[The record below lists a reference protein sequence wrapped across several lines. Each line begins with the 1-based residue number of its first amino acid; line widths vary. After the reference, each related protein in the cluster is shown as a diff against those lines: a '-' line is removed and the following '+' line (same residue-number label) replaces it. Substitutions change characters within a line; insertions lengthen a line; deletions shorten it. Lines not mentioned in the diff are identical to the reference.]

1 MKSKLPFTSSI
12 LFKAILLHL
21 LLFVGFFALNTQA
34 YIGQHDSFIRFCAFY
49 ILSLILIVWFTRR
62 ISIGLNQ
69 ISDQIHEFTDKKY
82 TVRKQ
87 IPGNTEINRLYDKVV
102 DLGEKSEHAQERLES
117 SSTRLNGILTYMTD
131 GVIATDRRGKIV
143 LANAAALEYLN
154 VKEKDILSRKI
165 IDALDIEADYTFR
178 DLLESEPEI
187 IIDCENI
194 MGEFTTLRINF
205 ALFRRQSGFIS
216 GVVAVLHDVT
226 EQEKNERERRLFVS
240 HVSHERRTPLT
251 SIKSYLEALD
261 DGVLQD
267 PDIAP
272 SFIKVSLNE
281 TDRMIRMILDLV
293 TLSRMDSDTIILEK
307 EVINLIAFLH
317 YQLNR
322 FDQIVGNSDANEKQF
337 KIVRKI
343 PLQPI
348 WMEIDTDRLG
358 QVIDNLMNNAIKYSP
373 DGGNVTV
380 SLEQTNTQVLLRITD
395 EGMGIPKKDIPKIF
409 DRFYRVDKAR
419 SRNQGGSG
427 LGLAIVRDIV
437 KMHDGF
443 VWAKSDGETGTTF
456 TVVLPYAP
464 LETDNDDEASSWGS
478 QTSEKSSLIS

>member
-1 MKSKLPFTSSI
+1 MKNKPPIVNSI
-12 LFKAILLHL
+12 FFKAVMLHL
-21 LLFVGFFALNTQA
+21 LLFLSLFIFNSRAFLS
-34 YIGQHDSFIRFCAFY
+34 QHDSLARFCVFY
-49 ILSLILIVWFTRR
+49 VISLFFIGWFTLRL
-62 ISIGLNQ
+62 SKGLNQ
-69 ISDQIHEFTDKKY
+69 ISDQIDDFTEKNY

-87 IPGNTEINRLYDKVV
+87 IRGNTEINRLYDKVV
-102 DLGEKSEHAQERLES
+102 NLGEKIEHAQETLES

-143 LANAAALEYLN
+143 LANTAALEYLN
-154 VKEKDILSRKI
+154 LKDHDILSRKI
-165 IDALDIEADYTFR
+165 IDVLGIEENYTFR

-187 IIDCENI
+187 TIDCENN
-194 MGEFTTLRINF
+194 MGEFTTLWIKF

-240 HVSHERRTPLT
+240 NVSHELRTPLT

-261 DGVLQD
+261 EGALQD
-267 PDIAP
+267 LDIAP
-272 SFIKVSLNE
+272 SFIKVSLKE

-293 TLSRMDSDTIILEK
+293 TLSRMDSDTIVLEK

-322 FDQIVGNSDANEKQF
+322 FDQIVGNTDEKQF
-337 KIVRKI
+337 KIIRQI

-348 WMEIDTDRLG
+348 WMEVDTDKLG

-373 DGGNVTV
+373 DGGKITV
-380 SLEQTNTQVLLRITD
+380 KLEQTNTQVLLRISD
-395 EGMGIPKKDIPKIF
+395 EGIGIPKKDLPKIF

-419 SRNQGGSG
+419 NRNQGGSG
-427 LGLAIVRDIV
+427 LGLAIVRDII

-443 VWAKSDGETGTTF
+443 VWAKSDGKIGTTF
-456 TVVLPYAP
+456 TIVLPYAP
-464 LETDNDDEASSWGS
+464 LETDNDDEGNSWSSHP
-478 QTSEKSSLIS
+478 EDDN

>member
-1 MKSKLPFTSSI
+1 MKNKLPFTSTI
-12 LFKAILLHL
+12 LFKAVISHL
-21 LLFVGFFALNTQA
+21 LLFSTLFALNADGFLNHQA
-34 YIGQHDSFIRFCAFY
+34 SLTRFCIFY
-49 ILSLILIVWFTRR
+49 VSSLILLIWFARR
-62 ISIGLNQ
+62 ISVGLNQ
-69 ISDQIHEFTDKKY
+69 ISDQIDDFTEQKY

-87 IPGNTEINRLYDKVV
+87 IPGHTEINQLYDKVV
-102 DLGEKSEHAQERLES
+102 NLGEKTEHAQERLES

-143 LANAAALEYLN
+143 LANTAVLEYLN
-154 VKEKDILSRKI
+154 VSEKNLLSRKI
-165 IDALDIEADYTFR
+165 IDALDIAADYTFR

-187 IIDCENI
+187 ILDSENA
-194 MGEFTTLRINF
+194 MGEFTTLRIKF
-205 ALFRRQSGFIS
+205 ALFRRESGFIS

-240 HVSHERRTPLT
+240 NVSHELRTPLT
-251 SIKSYLEALD
+251 SVKSYLEALD
-261 DGVLQD
+261 EGAIND

-272 SFIKVSLNE
+272 GFIKVSLKE
-281 TDRMIRMILDLV
+281 TDRMIRMIRDLV
-293 TLSRMDSDTIILEK
+293 TLSRMDSDTIALEK
-307 EVINLIAFLH
+307 EVINFVAFLH

-322 FDQIVGNSDANEKQF
+322 FDQIVGNSDENEKQF
-337 KIVRKI
+337 KIVRQI

-348 WMEIDTDRLG
+348 WMEIDTDKMG

-373 DGGNVTV
+373 AGGKITV
-380 SLEQTNTQVLLRITD
+380 SLEQTNTQVVLRITD
-395 EGMGIPKKDIPKIF
+395 EGLGIPKKDLPKIF

-419 SRNQGGSG
+419 SREQGGTG

-464 LETDNDDEASSWGS
+464 LEAENDPEVDDWIGLSD
-478 QTSEKSSLIS
+478 

>member
-1 MKSKLPFTSSI
+1 MKNKLPFTSTI
-12 LFKAILLHL
+12 LFKAVILHL
-21 LLFVGFFALNTQA
+21 LLFSTLFLLNM
-34 YIGQHDSFIRFCAFY
+34 DSFLSEENSFSKFGTIY
-49 ILSLILIVWFTRR
+49 VSSLILLLWFTTR
-62 ISIGLNQ
+62 ITHGLKQ
-69 ISDQIHEFTDKKY
+69 ISDQIDDFTDMNY

-87 IPGNTEINRLYDKVV
+87 IPGHTEINQLYKKVV
-102 DLGEKSEHAQERLES
+102 NLGEKTEHVQETLES

-143 LANAAALEYLN
+143 LANTAALEYLN
-154 VKEKDILSRKI
+154 VTEKDILSRKI
-165 IDALDIEADYTFR
+165 IDVLDIAGDYSFR

-187 IIDCENI
+187 ILDSENA
-194 MGEFTTLRINF
+194 MGEFTTLRIKF
-205 ALFRRQSGFIS
+205 ALFRRDSGFIS

-240 HVSHERRTPLT
+240 NVSHELRTPLT
-251 SIKSYLEALD
+251 SVKSYLEALD
-261 DGVLQD
+261 EGAIND
-267 PDIAP
+267 PAIAP
-272 SFIKVSLNE
+272 GFIKVSLKE
-281 TDRMIRMILDLV
+281 TDRMIRMIRDLV
-293 TLSRMDSDTIILEK
+293 TLSRMDSDTIVLEK
-307 EVINLIAFLH
+307 EVINFIAFLH

-322 FDQIVGNSDANEKQF
+322 FDQIVGNSDENKKQF

-348 WMEIDTDRLG
+348 WMEIDTDKIG

-373 DGGNVTV
+373 EGGNITV
-380 SLEQTNTQVLLRITD
+380 SLEQTNTQILLRISD
-395 EGMGIPKKDIPKIF
+395 EGMGIPKKDLPKIF

-419 SRNQGGSG
+419 SREQGGTG

-443 VWAKSDGETGTTF
+443 VWASSDGKTGTTF

-464 LETDNDDEASSWGS
+464 LSNDVDSDADDWSGA
-478 QTSEKSSLIS
+478 L

>member
-1 MKSKLPFTSSI
+1 MKNKLPLSSSI
-12 LFKAILLHL
+12 LFKAVMLHL
-21 LLFVGFFALNTQA
+21 LLFLSLFIFNTSAFLSQR
-34 YIGQHDSFIRFCAFY
+34 DSLARFCAFY
-49 ILSLILIVWFTRR
+49 VISLCFVIFFTYRLSK
-62 ISIGLNQ
+62 GLNQ
-69 ISDQIHEFTDKKY
+69 ISDQIDDFTEKNY

-87 IPGNTEINRLYDKVV
+87 IRGNTEINRLYDKVV
-102 DLGEKSEHAQERLES
+102 NLGEKIEHAQETLES

-143 LANAAALEYLN
+143 LANTAALEYLN
-154 VKEKDILSRKI
+154 VKDQDILSRKI
-165 IDALDIEADYTFR
+165 TDVLGIDENYSFR

-187 IIDCENI
+187 TIDCENN
-194 MGEFTTLRINF
+194 MGEFTTLWIKF

-240 HVSHERRTPLT
+240 NVSHELRTPLT

-261 DGVLQD
+261 EGALQD

-272 SFIKVSLNE
+272 SFIKVSLKE

-293 TLSRMDSDTIILEK
+293 TLSRMDSDTIVLEK

-322 FDQIVGNSDANEKQF
+322 FDQIVGNTECNEKQF
-337 KIVRKI
+337 KIIRQI

-348 WMEIDTDRLG
+348 WMEIDTDKLG

-373 DGGNVTV
+373 DGGKITV
-380 SLEQTNTQVLLRITD
+380 SLEQTTTQVLLRISD
-395 EGMGIPKKDIPKIF
+395 EGMGIPKKDLPKIF

-427 LGLAIVRDIV
+427 LGLSIVRDII

-443 VWAKSDGETGTTF
+443 VWAKSDGKTGTTF

-464 LETDNDDEASSWGS
+464 LETDNDDEGNSWS
-478 QTSEKSSLIS
+478 NHPDDDH

>member
-1 MKSKLPFTSSI
+1 MKNKLPFTSTI
-12 LFKAILLHL
+12 LFKAVMSHL
-21 LLFVGFFALNTQA
+21 LLFSALFAWNMQGFLTREA
-34 YIGQHDSFIRFCAFY
+34 SFTRFFTFY
-49 ILSLILIVWFTRR
+49 ISSLILLIWFAKR
-62 ISIGLNQ
+62 ISFGLNQ
-69 ISDQIHEFTDKKY
+69 ISDQLDDFTEQNY

-87 IPGNTEINRLYDKVV
+87 IPGHTEINRLYDKVV
-102 DLGEKSEHAQERLES
+102 NLGEKTEHTQERLES

-143 LANAAALEYLN
+143 LANTAALEYLN
-154 VKEKDILSRKI
+154 VTERDILSRKI
-165 IDALDIEADYTFR
+165 VDVLDIAGDYTFR
-178 DLLESEPEI
+178 ELLESEPEI
-187 IIDCENI
+187 ILDSENAI
-194 MGEFTTLRINF
+194 GEFTTLRIKF
-205 ALFRRQSGFIS
+205 ALFRRDSGFIS

-240 HVSHERRTPLT
+240 NVSHELRTPLT
-251 SIKSYLEALD
+251 SVKSYLEALD
-261 DGVLQD
+261 EGAIND

-272 SFIKVSLNE
+272 GFIKVSLKE
-281 TDRMIRMILDLV
+281 TDRMIRMIRDLV
-293 TLSRMDSDTIILEK
+293 TLSRMDSDAIAIEK
-307 EVINLIAFLH
+307 EVINFIAFLH

-322 FDQIVGNSDANEKQF
+322 FDQIVGKSDANKKPF

-348 WMEIDTDRLG
+348 WMEIDTDKIG

-373 DGGNVTV
+373 AGGNITV
-380 SLEQTNTQVLLRITD
+380 SLEQTNTQILLRITD
-395 EGMGIPKKDIPKIF
+395 EGLGIPKKDLPKIF

-419 SRNQGGSG
+419 SREQGGTG

-443 VWAKSDGETGTTF
+443 VWANSDGKTGTTF

-464 LETDNDDEASSWGS
+464 LATETDADTDDWA
-478 QTSEKSSLIS
+478 TN